1 MYVTLELAKM
11 HLNVED
17 SYTGD
22 DLYIESLIE
31 VAEEKVAKELCLGGA
46 GELAGVGGGEGIPAP
61 LRQAVLLSIGL
72 YYNNREEVTY
82 IQSKPLEQGVRHLIA
97 LYRDYSK

>member
-11 HLNVED
+11 HLNVEA
-17 SYTGD
+17 SYEGE

-31 VAEEKVAKELCLGGA
+31 VAEEKVAEELCMTVEA
-46 GELAGVGGGEGIPAP
+46 LAGVGRGEGIPAP
-61 LRQAVLLSIGL
+61 LRQAILLSIGL

-82 IQSKPLEQGVRHLIA
+82 IQSKPLEQGVKHLVA